1 MAESGNSKKSKH
13 LDFMTIWYLSQLLN
27 SVIVRGKAVISNMKT
42 NGTNGYGYAL
52 IRLFTKTVDRLDLAH
67 EPQFAHT

>member
-1 MAESGNSKKSKH
+1 
-13 LDFMTIWYLSQLLN
+13 
-27 SVIVRGKAVISNMKT
+27 MKT

-67 EPQFAHT
+67 EPQFAHTWCMDEKINIRLS